1 MADDKAKSGESGDV
15 LGRLEQF
22 FKGLSLRQRVL
33 LGAGVVVVGATLWG
47 FVEKYS
53 ASSFARWGDVAGPG

>member
-22 FKGLSLRQRVL
+22 FKGLSLQQRVL
-33 LGAGVVVVGATLWG
+33 LGAGVVAGG
-47 FVEKYS
+47 RRRCG
-53 ASSFARWGDVAGPG
+53 ASSNCWGSRSM